1 MANKKDIRCSFCGRT
16 ENECGSILLSGVNGY
31 ICADCIQTANRML
44 SEYGLINDDA
54 ADDVGSAYAKSK
66 GAKAKKAK
74 VAAEKRSVPKPAEIK
89 AYLDQYVIGQDDA
102 KRTLAVAVYN
112 HYKRLAS
119 QQQASADEVEIEK
132 SNIIMVGSTGTGKT
146 LLARTIAKLLDVP
159 FTIVDATVFTE
170 AGYVGEDV
178 ESILSRLLQVAD
190 FNVKEAERGI
200 VFIDEIDKI
209 ARKSDNPSITRDVSG
224 EGVQQGLLKLLEGSI
239 VNVPPKGGRKH
250 PDQDYIHVDT
260 KNILFICGGAF
271 DGIEKKIAQ
280 RLNTHTV
287 GYNSVQN
294 AMRLDPNNLMQY
306 IVPQDLKSFGL
317 IPEIIGRLPVLTYL
331 QKLDR
336 EALRRILVEPKNSI
350 IKQNAKLLEMDGI
363 KLTFAPDAL
372 EYIVDKAVDYKL
384 GARGLRSIVES
395 IMRDAMFELP
405 SSKKKEFE
413 VTKDYA
419 AEQLEKHLVFQ
430 QQA

>member
-1 MANKKDIRCSFCGRT
+1 MPKKVCSFCGRSET
-16 ENECGSILLSGVNGY
+16 EVKLLISGINGHICEDCATQAYEIVKNSGV
-31 ICADCIQTANRML
+31 L
-44 SEYGLINDDA
+44 
-54 ADDVGSAYAKSK
+54 GSSKKSTGK
-66 GAKAKKAK
+66 FVLK
-74 VAAEKRSVPKPAEIK
+74 EVPKPKAIK
-89 AYLDQYVIGQDDA
+89 EYLDEYIIGQDEA
-102 KRTLAVAVYN
+102 KRYLSVSVYN
-112 HYKRLAS
+112 HYKRLL
-119 QQQASADEVEIEK
+119 QPEDESGVEIEK

-190 FNVKEAERGI
+190 YDVEAAERGI

-224 EGVQQGLLKLLEGSI
+224 EGVQQGLLKLLEGTM

-271 DGIEKKIAQ
+271 DGIERKIAQ
-280 RLNTHTV
+280 RMNTHVV

-294 AMRLDPNNLMQY
+294 VSRIDKKDLMKY
-306 IVPQDLKSFGL
+306 VLPQDLKSFGL

-331 QKLDR
+331 NPLDK
-336 EALRRILVEPKNSI
+336 EALRNILVEPKNSI
-350 IKQNAKLLEMDGI
+350 VKQYI
-363 KLTFAPDAL
+363 KLFAMDNIKLEFDKAAL
-372 EYIVDKAVDYKL
+372 DYIVDKAVEYNL
-384 GARGLRSIVES
+384 GARGLRSIVEAV
-395 IMRDAMFELP
+395 MMDAMFEIP
-405 SSKKKEFE
+405 SNKATEFT
-413 VTKDYA
+413 VTLEYA
-419 AEQLEKHLVFQ
+419 KAQLDKAHLQ
-430 QQA
+430 MQETA